1 MKKLAKRFFWFLF
14 IFILF
19 IILYWLIA
27 LISKYIIV
35 NKNFKSPKIGD
46 GVEVFIVSNGVHTDI
61 VVPSQHLLMNWNSF
75 LGDTKSINSEYTAFG
90 WGDKGFYLNTPNWG
104 DLKFSTAFRAMFW
117 KSATAMH
124 VTYYPSKLKE
134 KSSVKKI
141 RISEEQ
147 YETLIHYIQKSFVLH
162 SNKPLLIKDETYE
175 GLPNSFFE
183 AQGSYHFLKTCNE
196 WTRMG
201 LTESGIKTIFWS
213 PFADGLM
220 K

>member
-1 MKKLAKRFFWFLF
+1 MKKLAKRFFWVLF
-14 IFILF
+14 FFIQF
-19 IILYWLIA
+19 IIIYWLVA
-27 LISKYIIV
+27 VISRYIVI
-35 NKNFKSPKIGD
+35 NKDFKSPQKGE
-46 GVEVFIVSNGVHTDI
+46 GVDVFIASNGVHTDI
-61 VVPSQHLLMNWNSF
+61 VVPSQHSLINWNRF
-75 LGDTKSINSEYTAFG
+75 LGDAKSNESKYTAFG

-104 DLKFSTAFRAMFW
+104 DLKFSTAFKAMFW

-124 VTYYPSKLKE
+124 VTYYPSELKE
-134 KSSVKKI
+134 GSSVKKI

-147 YETLIHYIQKSFVLH
+147 YKTLIRYIQESFIL
-162 SNKPLLIKDETYE
+162 SNDKPLLIKDEVYE

-201 LTESGIKTIFWS
+201 LAESGIKTIFWS